1 MRYCPGND
9 RASGVELPFRCHLS
23 AVAAAIAAAI
33 SAATAVAAAAA
44 TVAAAAD
51 YVFHRISDV
60 LSCRFV
66 IGSNLKCLTRIYVFE
81 CSGTV
86 IFFFLVE

>member
-33 SAATAVAAAAA
+33 SAATAVAVA

-66 IGSNLKCLTRIYVFE
+66 IGSNLKCLIHIYVFE